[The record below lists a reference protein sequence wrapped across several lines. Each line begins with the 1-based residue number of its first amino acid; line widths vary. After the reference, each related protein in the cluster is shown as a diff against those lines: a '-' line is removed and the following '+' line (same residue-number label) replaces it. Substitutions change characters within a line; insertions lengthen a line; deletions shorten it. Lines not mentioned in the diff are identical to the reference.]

1 LNEPTGVR
9 AAETMT
15 MSVMGYAPSNGESLG
30 QKRSLGRPYRTSAKR
45 IPSQAAAISRRKQR
59 LCLALRRGKAEFALR
74 PGLRGRERRQC
85 GEPRDGDVNVA
96 DASGQAP
103 NEDGAEAGGVTVVI
117 KKYAN
122 RRLYNTAAST
132 YVTLDHLSEM
142 VREGVDFVVL
152 DAKTGDDITRS
163 VLTQIIFEQ
172 ESRGQNLLPV
182 QFLRRLIRFYGDQ
195 MQGFLPPYLEMSM
208 ESFAKTQEKMRENMS
223 RAFGA
228 TTPMAAFEEQ
238 AQRNMALFQQAL
250 TMWSP
255 FAQGAQG
262 MPFQPGNTGAATSD
276 DADKDEQLAEL
287 RRQMETMQKQLN
299 AMSRD
304 KG

>member
-1 LNEPTGVR
+1 
-9 AAETMT
+9 M
-15 MSVMGYAPSNGESLG
+15 
-30 QKRSLGRPYRTSAKR
+30 
-45 IPSQAAAISRRKQR
+45 
-59 LCLALRRGKAEFALR
+59 
-74 PGLRGRERRQC
+74 
-85 GEPRDGDVNVA
+85 A
-96 DASGQAP
+96 DATGPAP
-103 NEDGAEAGGVTVVI
+103 DESSAEAGAQGEAVVI

-163 VLTQIIFEQ
+163 VLTQIIVEM
-172 ESRGQNLLPV
+172 EGRGQNLLPV
-182 QFLRRLIRFYGDQ
+182 QFLRRLINFYGEP

-208 ESFAKTQEKMRENMS
+208 ESFAKAQEKMRENMS

-238 AQRNMALFQQAL
+238 TQRNMAMFQQAL
-250 TMWSP
+250 QMWTP
-255 FAQGAQG
+255 FAAASGAKQGDAEE
-262 MPFQPGNTGAATSD
+262 
-276 DADKDEQLAEL
+276 DADKDEQVAEL
-287 RRQMETMQKQLN
+287 RKQMEAMQRQLDS
-299 AMSRD
+299 MSRG

>member
-1 LNEPTGVR
+1 M
-9 AAETMT
+9 AD
-15 MSVMGYAPSNGESLG
+15 SNG
-30 QKRSLGRPYRTSAKR
+30 
-45 IPSQAAAISRRKQR
+45 QAAGEHAGTEAQ
-59 LCLALRRGKAEFALR
+59 
-74 PGLRGRERRQC
+74 
-85 GEPRDGDVNVA
+85 GEPVI
-96 DASGQAP
+96 
-103 NEDGAEAGGVTVVI
+103 I

-122 RRLYNTAAST
+122 RRLYNTAASS

-142 VREGVDFVVL
+142 VREGTDFVVL

-172 ESRGQNLLPV
+172 ESKGQNLLPV

-208 ESFAKTQEKMRENMS
+208 ESFSKAQEKMRENMS

-250 TMWSP
+250 SMWTP
-255 FAQGAQG
+255 FAGGATGTPFPG
-262 MPFQPGNTGAATSD
+262 MPMPKAPSAADDGD
-276 DADKDEQLAEL
+276 DAQVTEL
-287 RRQMETMQKQLN
+287 RRQMEAMQKQLD
-299 AMSRD
+299 AMAKR
-304 KG
+304 